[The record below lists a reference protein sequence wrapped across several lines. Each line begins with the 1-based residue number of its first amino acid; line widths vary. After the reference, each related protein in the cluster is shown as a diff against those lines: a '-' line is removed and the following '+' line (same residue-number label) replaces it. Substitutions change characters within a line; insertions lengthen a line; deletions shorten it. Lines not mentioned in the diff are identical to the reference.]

1 MEKKLLGQ
9 YLVAAR
15 KLNDGQIQKALE
27 LQANSLMGGNTPLL
41 GTVLVTMGLVNEQDV
56 TEALQKQQADR
67 AAMTSSPV

>member
-9 YLVAAR
+9 YLVDAR